1 MSTDQTP
8 ALARATE
15 AYYAHVPDFPEEAG
29 GWACRACEA
38 HGAVVATDEWQQHRI
53 AAALSEALH
62 DPDDPDWL
70 ARRLAEQDGRGS
82 VFGDVP
88 TFLTGAI
95 EKIRN
100 DYRRQA
106 TAFVAAVLGE
116 EG

>member
-15 AYYAHVPDFPEEAG
+15 ALSTHGERVASGPERGTPSAYA
-29 GWACRACEA
+29 R
-38 HGAVVATDEWQQHRI
+38 AVVSA
-53 AAALSEALH
+53 ALH

-70 ARRLAEQDGRGS
+70 ARHLAERDGCEN

-88 TFLTGAI
+88 AFLTGSI

-106 TAFVAAVLGE
+106 TAFVAAILGE
-116 EG
+116 AS